1 MPSDPQSLDRIRSA
15 VLNSQF
21 RLTSHTND
29 ELAADGLTVID
40 LESAVLTGEI
50 SRIQEDDPRGTR
62 YTVTGLAADL
72 TTPVSVV
79 GRFLPDGR
87 WLVITVYV
95 LGETGESANERT

>member
-1 MPSDPQSLDRIRSA
+1 MPSDLQTLERIRSCI
-15 VLNSQF
+15 LNSQY
-21 RLTSHTND
+21 RLSSHAND

-40 LESAVLTGEI
+40 LESAVLRGEI
-50 SRIQEDDPRGTR
+50 GRVQEDDPRGTR
-62 YTVTGLAADL
+62 YTVTGVASDL

-95 LGETGESANERT
+95 VGETEESANERT